1 MSEEAL
7 HPKQVIVLEA
17 GYIYK
22 RPTDNEYHQGLEL
35 DTNSKGVQ
43 AIRYQSVPEGSVA
56 SFVVQREAP
65 RRRCYN
71 DESIRCP
78 VSLSLFKV
86 SFHHAH
92 LISDMGKA

>member
-43 AIRYQSVPEGSVA
+43 PYVTSRFLKVQS
-56 SFVVQREAP
+56 P
-65 RRRCYN
+65 R
-71 DESIRCP
+71 S
-78 VSLSLFKV
+78 
-86 SFHHAH
+86 
-92 LISDMGKA
+92 